1 MIAEA
6 IRRSPLADYAER
18 FAALHEATN
27 GAISIRE
34 LPFLTQINLRAE
46 PDQAMPQRLADVLGL
61 ALPLTPNTVASSA
74 NHRAL
79 WLGPDEW
86 LIVGA
91 ADEARAIEHSMR
103 DAVTG
108 ATASIV
114 DVSANRTVMLIQ
126 GERAQELLAHG
137 IAIDLHPR
145 SFGPCRCAQTL
156 LAKTQVLIERIDEE
170 EGFRMFV
177 PSSFASY
184 VAEWL
189 MDAGSN
195 EMRSGLSEAAWDG

>member
-46 PDQAMPQRLADVLGL
+46 PDQATPQRLADVLGL

-145 SFGPCRCAQTL
+145 AFGPGRCAQTL
-156 LAKTQVLIERIDEE
+156 LAKVQVIMERRSDDNAFHVYVR
-170 EGFRMFV
+170 GSFT
-177 PSSFASY
+177 SSLAD
-184 VAEWL
+184 WL
-189 MDAGSN
+189 LDAVGRP
-195 EMRSGLSEAAWDG
+195 E

>member
-34 LPFLTQINLRAE
+34 LPFLTQINLRAQ
-46 PDQAMPQRLADVLGL
+46 PDQRIPQRLADVLGL

-145 SFGPCRCAQTL
+145 AFGPGRCAQTL
-156 LAKTQVLIERIDEE
+156 LAKVQVIMERRSDDNAFHVYVR
-170 EGFRMFV
+170 GSFT
-177 PSSFASY
+177 SSLAD
-184 VAEWL
+184 WL
-189 MDAGSN
+189 LDAVGRP
-195 EMRSGLSEAAWDG
+195 E

>member
-1 MIAEA
+1 MLAVIAEA

-34 LPFLTQINLRAE
+34 LPFLTQINLRAQ
-46 PDQAMPQRLADVLGL
+46 PDQRIPQRLADVLGL

-145 SFGPCRCAQTL
+145 AFGPGRCAQTL
-156 LAKTQVLIERIDEE
+156 LAKVQVIMERRSDDNAFHVYVR
-170 EGFRMFV
+170 GSFT
-177 PSSFASY
+177 SSLAD
-184 VAEWL
+184 WL
-189 MDAGSN
+189 LDAVGRP
-195 EMRSGLSEAAWDG
+195 E

>member
-1 MIAEA
+1 VIAEA

-46 PDQAMPQRLADVLGL
+46 PDQRMPQRLADVLGL

-79 WLGPDEW
+79 WLGPDDW

-91 ADEARAIEHSMR
+91 ADEARVIEHSMR

-145 SFGPCRCAQTL
+145 AFGPGRCAQTL
-156 LAKTQVLIERIDEE
+156 LAKVQVIMERRSDDNAFHVYVR
-170 EGFRMFV
+170 GSFT
-177 PSSFASY
+177 SSLAD
-184 VAEWL
+184 WL
-189 MDAGSN
+189 LDAIGRP
-195 EMRSGLSEAAWDG
+195 E

>member
-1 MIAEA
+1 VIAEA

-46 PDQAMPQRLADVLGL
+46 PDQRMPQRLADVLGL

-91 ADEARAIEHSMR
+91 ADEARAIEHSMH

-145 SFGPCRCAQTL
+145 AFGPGRCAQTL
-156 LAKTQVLIERIDEE
+156 LAKVQVIMERRSDDNAFHVYVR
-170 EGFRMFV
+170 G
-177 PSSFASY
+177 SFTSY
-184 VAEWL
+184 LADWL
-189 MDAGSN
+189 LDAVGRP
-195 EMRSGLSEAAWDG
+195 E

>member
-1 MIAEA
+1 MLAVIAEA

-46 PDQAMPQRLADVLGL
+46 PDQRMPQRLADVLGL

-91 ADEARAIEHSMR
+91 ADEARAIEHSMH

-145 SFGPCRCAQTL
+145 AFGPGRCAQTL
-156 LAKTQVLIERIDEE
+156 LAKVQVIMERRSDDNAFHVYVR
-170 EGFRMFV
+170 GSFT
-177 PSSFASY
+177 SSLAD
-184 VAEWL
+184 WL
-189 MDAGSN
+189 LDAVGRP
-195 EMRSGLSEAAWDG
+195 E

>member
-46 PDQAMPQRLADVLGL
+46 PDQRMPQRLADVLGL

-145 SFGPCRCAQTL
+145 AFGPGRCAQTL
-156 LAKTQVLIERIDEE
+156 LAKVQVIMERRSDDNAFHVYVR
-170 EGFRMFV
+170 GSFT
-177 PSSFASY
+177 SSLAD
-184 VAEWL
+184 WL
-189 MDAGSN
+189 LDAVGRP
-195 EMRSGLSEAAWDG
+195 E